1 MRRYLPTPFTYTVL
15 ISVLFSFVERPAAS
29 QQKVEFDAVF
39 LRGTARHELDISRFT
54 HRNSVPPGEYESDIY
69 VNNIWKGKTRLRFRE
84 QTPNGK
90 TALCMNDAVLRILD
104 LDTTRLSYS
113 KIGDADQHCMSA
125 AAAIPQATINYRLDD
140 FRLDVNIAQIYVR
153 QRPRGYISLITG
165 RPGFQPCF

>member
-1 MRRYLPTPFTYTVL
+1 MEGQNAPA
-15 ISVLFSFVERPAAS
+15 FSRTDAER
-29 QQKVEFDAVF
+29 QN
-39 LRGTARHELDISRFT
+39 R
-54 HRNSVPPGEYESDIY
+54 
-69 VNNIWKGKTRLRFRE
+69 
-84 QTPNGK
+84 
-90 TALCMNDAVLRILD
+90 LCMNDAVLRILD